1 MQVSEACARAR
12 LPGALELWSKRCLRA
27 CLPPLPSSEGRS
39 LCSHS
44 RHHSAARRSGTRA
57 SAAMALSLTSADVQT
72 VGEVTRLF
80 GEDKGLLVAR
90 PGRFIRPWFSI
101 RKPAGLGRNRP
112 GSDA

>member
-1 MQVSEACARAR
+1 
-12 LPGALELWSKRCLRA
+12 
-27 CLPPLPSSEGRS
+27 
-39 LCSHS
+39 
-44 RHHSAARRSGTRA
+44 
-57 SAAMALSLTSADVQT
+57 MALSLTSRDVAT